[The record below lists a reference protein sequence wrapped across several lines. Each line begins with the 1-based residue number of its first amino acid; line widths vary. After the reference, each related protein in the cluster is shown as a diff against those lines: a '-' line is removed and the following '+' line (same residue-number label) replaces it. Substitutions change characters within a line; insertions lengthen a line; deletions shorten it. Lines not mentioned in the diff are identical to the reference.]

1 MPPNSDKE
9 MDTPPKVLGPSL
21 RQLFASMIRRPMG
34 WSMIDAFA
42 RLEEREEAARDT
54 ETDNN
59 SSTKESDRHKR
70 S

>member
-1 MPPNSDKE
+1 

-34 WSMIDAFA
+34 WTMIDAFT

-54 ETDNN
+54 EGDDSRGRSKGADHN
-59 SSTKESDRHKR
+59 KR